1 MGDPNLTYAPPQQ
14 PQSGGNLKI
23 AILFGC
29 VIALLAANVYLFLQ
43 LEGLK
48 KTSVQNRNELLEE
61 IGSLREAT
69 NVSALANR
77 KRVETLSADLEAARQ
92 QAAMAAGQ
100 AKVEATK
107 RAEQLAQELA
117 VEQRKLQQNIKQ
129 VDTQAQASISE
140 VKGEVG
146 SVKTD
151 LQMSKSQLDDTV
163 AALKRVTG
171 DMGVQSGL
179 VATNGKEL
187 QALKALG
194 DRNYFEFNIAQKK
207 RSFKVGDI
215 LVVLKNT
222 DTKRNRY
229 TLDVI
234 VDDKRVEKK
243 DRTLNEPVQFY
254 TSRSRLPYELVVYDI
269 KKDQIVGYLATPK
282 VGGHPGPGAKPSEG
296 D

>member
-29 VIALLAANVYLFLQ
+29 VVALLAANIYLFLQ
-43 LEGLK
+43 LEGVK
-48 KTSVQNRNELLEE
+48 KTTVQNRNELLEE

-107 RAEQLAQELA
+107 RAEQLAQELS
-117 VEQRKLQQNIKQ
+117 VEQRKLQQNITQ
-129 VDTQAQASISE
+129 VGSQAQASISE

-146 SVKTD
+146 SVKSD

-171 DMGVQSGL
+171 DMGLQSGL
-179 VATNGKEL
+179 IATNGKEL

-222 DTKRNRY
+222 DTKNNRY

-282 VGGHPGPGAKPSEG
+282 VGGRPGPSGKASEG